1 MDNKPTIF
9 DEPIFQFSLGILS
22 ETLAPSINLGL
33 IETKEMQAGRATAQ
47 FIPSFPIKFVGGI
60 AGAIISA
67 AEHYDLHPDPDMTP
81 WDYVP

>member
-1 MDNKPTIF
+1 
-9 DEPIFQFSLGILS
+9 
-22 ETLAPSINLGL
+22 
-33 IETKEMQAGRATAQ
+33 MQAGRATAQ